1 MTARYAAVALG
12 AALLGACSQGAA
24 DNVLTTQG
32 LGKVKVGMTLEAAET
47 ALGSK
52 LEIGYPNDKSCGTG
66 GRADKMD
73 DNVWYMFENGN
84 VARIDVGNEGAHV
97 ARIVT
102 AEGVGA
108 GSTEK
113 AVLDV
118 YRGRVKVQ
126 PHPYL
131 ENQGHYLV
139 VDDPDHKHGI
149 IFETDLEVVTSVR
162 AGAYP
167 ALGYIEGCV

>member
-1 MTARYAAVALG
+1 MSLRL
-12 AALLGACSQGAA
+12 AALLLAFGAAACSQGTA

-52 LEIGYPNDKSCGTG
+52 LEVSYPNDKSCGTG
-66 GRADKMD
+66 ARADKID
-73 DNVWYMFENGN
+73 DNVWYMLENGN
-84 VARIDVGNEGAHV
+84 VARIDVVSDGTHV
-97 ARIVT
+97 AHIVT

-113 AVLDV
+113 AVLDA
-118 YRGRVKVQ
+118 YRGRVKIK

-131 ENQGHYLV
+131 ESQGHYLV
-139 VDDPDHKHGI
+139 VDDSDHKHGI
-149 IFETDLEVVTSVR
+149 IFETDLKQVTSVR